1 LGKLTL
7 RLQVAALFPVK
18 YVEEKVRL
26 GLCARW
32 FRKAAEGDSFCHSP
46 GIAGG

>member
-1 LGKLTL
+1 M
-7 RLQVAALFPVK
+7 
-18 YVEEKVRL
+18 EEKALL

-32 FRKAAEGDSFCHSP
+32 FRKAAGQDGLCHST